1 MVKNMKNFS
10 WMNESKAVER
20 NGKITLLATEKSD
33 FFRNPGA
40 VGEDG
45 ITPESLSNAP
55 FYYTEVTGD
64 FVMKVRVSLDFKDVY
79 DASSIMV
86 MENEQI
92 WAKACFEL
100 TDFGTHAVVSVVT
113 NQLSDD
119 ANGCN
124 IQSDFVWLQ
133 VTRIKQAFAFHY
145 SKDGENFFMMR
156 VFPLPVSE
164 TIKVGLLAQSP
175 AGSGGERHYEEFML
189 ENKTVKNIRIG
200 K

>member
-1 MVKNMKNFS
+1 
-10 WMNESKAVER
+10 MNESKITE
-20 NGKITLLATEKSD
+20 NQGKITILATEKSD

-64 FVMKVRVSLDFKDVY
+64 FVMKVQVSHEFKDIY
-79 DASSIMV
+79 DACAVMV
-86 MENEQI
+86 MESEEV

-100 TDFGTHAVVSVVT
+100 TDFNTRAVVSVVT
-113 NQLSDD
+113 NKTSDD

-124 IQSDFVWLQ
+124 IDGNTVWLQ
-133 VTRIKQAFAFHY
+133 AVRIGQTFGFHY
-145 SKDGENFFMMR
+145 SEDGETFYMMR
-156 VFPLPVSE
+156 YFSLPVSE
-164 TIKVGLLAQSP
+164 TIKVGLISQAP
-175 AGSGGERHYEEFML
+175 TGSGGERHFEEFSL
-189 ENKTVKNIRIG
+189 ENITVKNIRVG

>member
-1 MVKNMKNFS
+1 MTMDNFK
-10 WMNESKAVER
+10 WMNESSVAED
-20 NGKITLLATEKSD
+20 NGKITLMATEKSD
-33 FFRNPGA
+33 FFRNPSV

-45 ITPESLSNAP
+45 ITPDSLSNAP

-64 FVMKVRVSLDFKDVY
+64 FVMKVKVSLDFKDVY
-79 DASSIMV
+79 DAASIMV
-86 MENEQI
+86 MENTQI

-100 TDFGTHAVVSVVT
+100 TDFGPYAVVSVVT

-124 IQSDFVWLQ
+124 VESSSVWLQ
-133 VTRIKQAFAFHY
+133 VTRINQAFAFHY
-145 SKDGENFFMMR
+145 SNDGEDFYMMR
-156 VFPLPVSE
+156 VFHLPVSK

-175 AGSGGERHYEEFML
+175 TGSGGERHFEKFSL
-189 ENKTVKNIRIG
+189 ENKTVKNIRAG